1 MERGKTVLDQRKR
14 QDLKVE
20 SKDIFILGG
29 PNGAGKTT
37 AASVLLPEKLRLNAF
52 LNADEIARIISPDNV
67 EAVAFEAGR
76 LMIERM
82 RDMVRDGQSFAF
94 ETTCSGKSYIRLLK
108 ECQNAG
114 WRISLIYLWVPS
126 PEYSIARVARRVSQ
140 GGHHIPDEV
149 IRRRYQTGLWNM
161 RHLYLPLADDATIY
175 DNRDRAMRL
184 IARSVRGFPLSVLD
198 EETWAKIEEETP

>member
-1 MERGKTVLDQRKR
+1 MMLIVNAR
-14 QDLKVE
+14 
-20 SKDIFILGG
+20 DIFILGG
-29 PNGAGKTT
+29 SNGAGKTT
-37 AASVLLPEKLRLNAF
+37 AANVLLPEKLRIHAF
-52 LNADEIARIISPDNV
+52 LNADEIARDIAPENV
-67 EAVAFEAGR
+67 ESAAISAGR

-82 RDMVRDGQSFAF
+82 RGMVHEGRSFAF
-94 ETTCSGKSYIRLLK
+94 ETTCAGKSYLRLLK
-108 ECQNAG
+108 ECQKEG

-175 DNRDRAMRL
+175 DNRDRALRL
-184 IARSVRGFPLSVLD
+184 IARRAPGSPFQVLD
-198 EETWAKIEEETP
+198 EEIWAKIEEETP